1 MQGKIEKIFYPND
14 LVFVL
19 GGGVSVTDEQVKQ
32 IKDYFIIGTNGAV
45 LFGSWIDILFFG
57 DSRFYNW
64 SQEHIDNFPN
74 RVITCAANNI
84 FKDHAKVEQLGRKE
98 DLNDPICW
106 DKRKVCWPTN
116 EGGNTGASALA
127 LACKL
132 GSKNIV
138 LLGFDFQQTQD
149 KHNFHNLSEA
159 HHKPRSDIYNRFYQH
174 FEAIKNEADK
184 YDILIRNATPNSKL
198 DLFPTVDIK
207 DFI

>member
-1 MQGKIEKIFYPND
+1 MQAKIEKIFEPND

-19 GGGVSVTDEQVKQ
+19 GGGVSVTEEQVEK

-64 SQEHIDNFPN
+64 SQEYIDKFPN
-74 RVITCAANNI
+74 RVITCAPNNT
-84 FKDHAKVEQLGRKE
+84 FKDHAKIEQLRRYESLKH
-98 DLNDPICW
+98 PICW
-106 DKRKVCWPTN
+106 KKDTVCWPTN
-116 EGGNTGASALA
+116 KGSNTGASALA

-149 KHNFHNLSEA
+149 KHNFHNLSET
-159 HHKPRSDIYNRFYQH
+159 HHKPKPDIYNQFYQH
-174 FEAIKNEADK
+174 FKAIKEEADQ
-184 YDILIRNATPNSKL
+184 YNILIRNATPNSQL
-198 DLFPTVDIK
+198 DLFPKIDIK
-207 DFI
+207 DFV